1 MKTIIEQL
9 ENIRILNKENL
20 IYHQNVMHE
29 LQFKIDFFAQHGFDE
44 EKRKAEIQFE
54 AREYLLK
61 DYEQLFKDINN
72 IKL

>member
-1 MKTIIEQL
+1 
-9 ENIRILNKENL
+9 
-20 IYHQNVMHE
+20 MHE